1 MKEEMS
7 KMILVSS
14 KYDKENAEV
23 ININKKSR
31 EGCFLLGSG
40 RGVGDKSGFMYM
52 SPCFFC
58 FLFFW

>member
-52 SPCFFC
+52 VRHNI
-58 FLFFW
+58 